1 MSKNQFESATP
12 TGNSKEYFTNRSW
25 GKTLTEK
32 MWKQS
37 KEIIWWA
44 LVWAI
49 ALFGK
54 VYLAV
59 CDWL

>member
-37 KEIIWWA
+37 KEII
-44 LVWAI
+44 
-49 ALFGK
+49 
-54 VYLAV
+54 
-59 CDWL
+59 